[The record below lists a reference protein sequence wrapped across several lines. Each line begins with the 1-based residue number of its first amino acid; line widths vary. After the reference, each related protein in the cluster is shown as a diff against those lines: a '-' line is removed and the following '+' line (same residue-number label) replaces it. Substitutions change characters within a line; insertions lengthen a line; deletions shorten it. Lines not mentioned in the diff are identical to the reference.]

1 MTLASVA
8 LLLILQ
14 SQTAKASIEGFV
26 VRAGTSEPIS
36 GSRVTVSRVGAGVGM
51 LAATTDSLGHFII
64 KDLDAGTY
72 ILAAQRNGFARQLY
86 GERAVGRPGT
96 PLNIASGQVV
106 KDIVFRLTPAGAV
119 TGRVSDVT
127 GEPLPSITVQLWRP
141 TYQADG
147 QRKFQDVGSAQ
158 TNDRGEYRIFY
169 VSPGRYFISAKAG
182 RVLPLLNG
190 AVLQPSANEVTE
202 PGYPLTYYPG
212 TTDPST
218 AASIEVQA
226 GTDLTAIDFSLRK
239 QKLFQVR
246 GRVLDAVTGKL
257 PTSVQVLITPRNSA
271 NAGLNFVA
279 TPPTDFNNT
288 NGTFQIRDVLPG
300 SYWVQGLATGNAGQ
314 GTRGGLSAAVAVD
327 VSESDAEGVTLVFTP
342 GISISGHLSTEDG
355 ASISS
360 LPDYRRMRVSMT
372 PMTSRGPLIPN
383 LAAQIS
389 ADGSFHI
396 QDLQPDDY
404 KLSVSSTPSGVYL
417 KEVRLGQFD
426 IMNGVSINGPVSG
439 SLEVLLSPKAG
450 QIAGTIVDS
459 RRNPVRN
466 IEAVLIPRD
475 RGRHDLYRTATS
487 DQDGRFSIPT
497 VVPGDYKL
505 FAWEDIEPF
514 AYMDLDFLRKYEG
527 LGVDVKTS
535 ESQTVAV
542 NANVIPAGQ

>member
-1 MTLASVA
+1 MTIASVA

-14 SQTAKASIEGFV
+14 SQTTKASIEGFV

-36 GSRVTVSRVGAGVGM
+36 GSRVTVSRAGAGGGM

-96 PLNIASGQVV
+96 PLSIASGQVV
-106 KDIVFRLTPAGAV
+106 KDIVFRLMPAGAV

-158 TNDRGEYRIFY
+158 TNDRGEYRIFF

-182 RVLPLLNG
+182 RVMPLLNG

-246 GRVLDAVTGKL
+246 GRILDAVTGKL

-271 NAGLNFVA
+271 NVSLNFVA
-279 TPPTDFNNT
+279 TPPTDFNKT

-300 SYWVQGLATGNAGQ
+300 SYWVQGLAAGNAGQ
-314 GTRGGLSAAVAVD
+314 GTRGGLSASLAVD
-327 VSESDAEGVTLVFTP
+327 VSESDAEGVTLAFTP
-342 GISISGHLSTEDG
+342 GITISGHLSTEDG

-404 KLSVSSTPSGVYL
+404 KVSVSSAPSGVYL

-426 IMNGVSINGPVSG
+426 IMNGVSINGPVSE
-439 SLEVLLSPKAG
+439 SLEVLLSAKAG

-475 RGRHDLYRTATS
+475 RDRHDLYRTATS

-514 AYMDLDFLRKYEG
+514 AYMDLDFLQKYEG

>member
-1 MTLASVA
+1 M
-8 LLLILQ
+8 
-14 SQTAKASIEGFV
+14 
-26 VRAGTSEPIS
+26 
-36 GSRVTVSRVGAGVGM
+36 
-51 LAATTDSLGHFII
+51 
-64 KDLDAGTY
+64 
-72 ILAAQRNGFARQLY
+72 
-86 GERAVGRPGT
+86 
-96 PLNIASGQVV
+96 
-106 KDIVFRLTPAGAV
+106 
-119 TGRVSDVT
+119 
-127 GEPLPSITVQLWRP
+127 
-141 TYQADG
+141 
-147 QRKFQDVGSAQ
+147 
-158 TNDRGEYRIFY
+158 
-169 VSPGRYFISAKAG
+169 
-182 RVLPLLNG
+182 LPLLNG

-246 GRVLDAVTGKL
+246 GRILDAVTGKL
-257 PTSVQVLITPRNSA
+257 STSVQVLITPRNSA
-271 NAGLNFVA
+271 NASLNFVA

-300 SYWVQGLATGNAGQ
+300 SYWVQGLAAGNAGQ

-396 QDLQPDDY
+396 EDLQPDDY
-404 KLSVSSTPSGVYL
+404 KVSVSPAPSGVYL

>member
-1 MTLASVA
+1 M
-8 LLLILQ
+8 
-14 SQTAKASIEGFV
+14 
-26 VRAGTSEPIS
+26 
-36 GSRVTVSRVGAGVGM
+36 
-51 LAATTDSLGHFII
+51 
-64 KDLDAGTY
+64 
-72 ILAAQRNGFARQLY
+72 
-86 GERAVGRPGT
+86 
-96 PLNIASGQVV
+96 
-106 KDIVFRLTPAGAV
+106 
-119 TGRVSDVT
+119 
-127 GEPLPSITVQLWRP
+127 
-141 TYQADG
+141 
-147 QRKFQDVGSAQ
+147 
-158 TNDRGEYRIFY
+158 
-169 VSPGRYFISAKAG
+169 
-182 RVLPLLNG
+182 
-190 AVLQPSANEVTE
+190 
-202 PGYPLTYYPG
+202 
-212 TTDPST
+212 
-218 AASIEVQA
+218 
-226 GTDLTAIDFSLRK
+226 
-239 QKLFQVR
+239 
-246 GRVLDAVTGKL
+246 
-257 PTSVQVLITPRNSA
+257 
-271 NAGLNFVA
+271 
-279 TPPTDFNNT
+279 
-288 NGTFQIRDVLPG
+288 
-300 SYWVQGLATGNAGQ
+300 
-314 GTRGGLSAAVAVD
+314 AVD
-327 VSESDAEGVTLVFTP
+327 VSESDAESVTLTFTP

-426 IMNGVSINGPVSG
+426 IMNGVSINGPVSE

-475 RGRHDLYRTATS
+475 RDRRDLYRTATS

-527 LGVDVKTS
+527 LGVDVKMS